1 MTSIAAGYIGMRI
14 AVYTNTRVTFQ
25 CCSSVHN
32 GFVTAFRGGQV
43 LGFVLVGFGVLNIMI
58 IIFIFK
64 AGWYN
69 EWLKKIAAAGKP
81 HNNCPA
87 GNNVDFVKAQT
98 TLNGLFATYV
108 DGQYAAFVNGFTKF
122 HNTWCKD
129 APVFSS
135 WDTTWKT
142 YIDATANKDCKDY
155 LYDRK
160 AWNAAS
166 TDCKYV
172 AADANDANKGMSCT
186 AGGVINSA
194 WFAIGTTTTP
204 ISSTYPWHTL
214 GYAWSDQDQ
223 LDCMLWF
230 NAAEYKWKQRVCVL
244 TRRLFELVAGY
255 GLGGSSVA
263 LFGRVGGGI
272 YTKAADVG
280 ADLVGKVLKD
290 LKEDDITNPGT
301 IADNVG
307 DNVGDI
313 AGMGSDLFG
322 SLAESSC
329 ASLVVSATSYELIT
343 HSNALFFPIAITA
356 SGAVAS
362 WFSVLLIHVK
372 EVNMKNVQ
380 KILKFQVGAST
391 VLMTGCIIPAIYIL
405 PESFTFEGGAEKIP
419 ITLGRWTAYGCVMF
433 GLWSGMI
440 IGFITEYYTNNAYA
454 PTLYLYKACDKGAAP
469 NIILGLALGYISV
482 VVPIVCITATIGF
495 AFATAGMYGIG
506 LSALGML
513 GSLPVALSVDGFGPI
528 SDNAGG
534 IAEMTGLPTEIR
546 DLTDSLDAAG
556 NTTAAVGKGFAI
568 GSAALVGLAL
578 FGAFI
583 TRIGDT
589 SVDILQPVQ
598 FAGLLIG
605 AMDPYFF
612 TALTMKAVGDAAYD
626 MMDFIIAD
634 FRHGEELQR
643 EGRGAEYSP
652 DYDGCI
658 KISTEASLK
667 KMIAPGALVIGV
679 PICAGFIFGPHATAG
694 VLAGNI
700 VSGIQVAF
708 SQSNSGGAWD
718 NAKKEVEIRKTEFR
732 ISAEKEGVDL
742 VKMRVAYNKLL
753 AFQWSGN
760 FDDKGLELEN
770 SNKEQF
776 DKAKF
781 DEYSVW
787 MDKDIQLREQHI
799 ASIVGDTVGD
809 PLKDTSGPAINILVK
824 LSAITSLVFGNYLA
838 HYHIFGNAPKPVTA
852 ASQLIKRCNGLGD
865 NPNTTDYV
873 QKQCEYW
880 LGKDSGQSVAYF
892 GWSGAVATYTGIP
905 KVDQKLPIN
914 ANDNVVS

>member
-1 MTSIAAGYIGMRI
+1 MVDGKYLAFANAFVAFHFDDCTDGKTTHFTTTAEAAAYFTSAKGKGANCGPDADRAAWNKLKFCDAPSSVTG
-14 AVYTNTRVTFQ
+14 AVAGVACPTGVTNTAINDV
-25 CCSSVHN
+25 
-32 GFVTAFRGGQV
+32 
-43 LGFVLVGFGVLNIMI
+43 
-58 IIFIFK
+58 
-64 AGWYN
+64 WYS
-69 EWLKKIAAAGKP
+69 
-81 HNNCPA
+81 
-87 GNNVDFVKAQT
+87 
-98 TLNGLFATYV
+98 AT
-108 DGQYAAFVNGFTKF
+108 
-122 HNTWCKD
+122 
-129 APVFSS
+129 
-135 WDTTWKT
+135 
-142 YIDATANKDCKDY
+142 NKDT
-155 LYDRK
+155 K
-160 AWNAAS
+160 APFL
-166 TDCKYV
+166 
-172 AADANDANKGMSCT
+172 
-186 AGGVINSA
+186 AGGYNWTSEDQLQCMA
-194 WFAIGTTTTP
+194 WFNTAD
-204 ISSTYPWHTL
+204 YV
-214 GYAWSDQDQ
+214 
-223 LDCMLWF
+223 
-230 NAAEYKWKQRVCVL
+230 WKQRVCVL

-280 ADLVGKVLKD
+280 ADLVGKVIKD

-322 SLAESSC
+322 SLAESTC
-329 ASLVVSATSYELIT
+329 AALVVSATSYELIT
-343 HSNALFFPIAITA
+343 TPNALFFPICITA

-362 WFSVLLIHVK
+362 WISVLFVHLR
-372 EVNMKNVQ
+372 ETTMKNVQ
-380 KILKFQVGAST
+380 SVLKFQIGAST
-391 VLMTGCIIPAIYIL
+391 VLMTGCVIPAIFLL
-405 PESFTFEGGAEKIP
+405 PATFTFEGGAEKIP

-440 IGFITEYYTNNAYA
+440 IGFITEYYTNNAYS
-454 PTLYLYKACDKGAAP
+454 PTLYLYQACDKGAAP

-513 GSLPVALSVDGFGPI
+513 GSLPCALSVDGFGPI

-534 IAEMTGLPTEIR
+534 VAEMSGLPTEIR

-568 GSAALVGLAL
+568 GSACLVGLAL

-589 SVDILQPVQ
+589 SVDILMPVQ

-626 MMDFIIAD
+626 MMDFIIKD
-634 FRHGEELQR
+634 FRNGEAAKR
-643 EGRGAEYSP
+643 ETGAAYEP

-667 KMIAPGALVIGV
+667 KMVAPGALVIGA

-700 VSGIQVAF
+700 VSGVQLAF

-718 NAKKEVEIRKTEFR
+718 NAKKEVEIKKTEFR
-732 ISAEKEGVDL
+732 LSAENEGVDL
-742 VKMRVAYNKLL
+742 AKMRVAYNKLL
-753 AFQWSGN
+753 AFQWSGE
-760 FDDKGLELEN
+760 FDDKGNEKEN
-770 SNKEQF
+770 ENKEQF
-776 DKAKF
+776 DREEF
-781 DEYSVW
+781 DRLSKW
-787 MDKDIQLREQHI
+787 MDVDIQLREQHV

-824 LSAITSLVFGNYLA
+824 LSAITSLVFGNYLS
-838 HYHIFGNAPKPVTA
+838 HYHIFGNPAKPLTTA
-852 ASQLIKRCNGLGD
+852 IQL
-865 NPNTTDYV
+865 
-873 QKQCEYW
+873 
-880 LGKDSGQSVAYF
+880 
-892 GWSGAVATYTGIP
+892 
-905 KVDQKLPIN
+905 
-914 ANDNVVS
+914 